1 MGPPAC
7 LPDGRRQLIRLRGR
21 DRSQDLTAPPMRTSV
36 SHGGI
41 AYAQNV
47 EIGFSSWLGRNS
59 CLNHFEMAVDRWL
72 SSDYGP
78 IVSLNPDAYGS
89 HLGSGVEISHD

>member
-1 MGPPAC
+1 MILTLLSDDHNTDSAEPQG
-7 LPDGRRQLIRLRGR
+7 I
-21 DRSQDLTAPPMRTSV
+21 SQDLTAPLMRTRV
-36 SHGGI
+36 THGGI
-41 AYAQNV
+41 AHTRKLP
-47 EIGFSSWLGRNS
+47 SSVSSPWLVRNS

-89 HLGSGVEISHD
+89 HLGSGVEISHE